1 MAGERAFRLQT
12 VAMWLLCL
20 AGFIRFRGP
29 KERPEVPVI
38 VYDTFRDDGAS
49 LAASTIRY
57 KLW

>member
-49 LAASTIRY
+49 IIIHL
-57 KLW
+57 L